1 MDSVVQRLLLNSIII
16 SDDATS
22 AVLKPEQK
30 LDLPIYSSLKKI
42 RRGFCCCDTIKN
54 TDDSFRII

>member
-16 SDDATS
+16 SDATS

-30 LDLPIYSSLKKI
+30 LDLPIYSLKKI